1 MYAQQGST
9 APALTTLAPAGESYP
24 RNGGPPQEHIM
35 KDGPQGEI
43 DCPLPLATITELKNA
58 DPGEVVAS
66 VLPLSEEL
74 RIKLALYCYNRA
86 HLRPL
91 GLIVAATIDPERLAQ
106 LGGTLGEVIAA
117 QSRASGL
124 SFGTE
129 PLPEPKK
136 RAEKPKPKI
145 SLGGR
150 GWVDR

>member
-1 MYAQQGST
+1 
-9 APALTTLAPAGESYP
+9 
-24 RNGGPPQEHIM
+24 M

-43 DCPLPLATITELKNA
+43 DCPLPLATVAELKNA
-58 DPGEVVAS
+58 EAREVVAS

-91 GLIVAATIDPERLAQ
+91 GLTVASTIDPERMAA
-106 LGGTLGEVIAA
+106 LGGTLGEVIAS

-129 PLPEPKK
+129 PIAEPKK
-136 RAEKPKPKI
+136 RVEKPKPKI